1 MPSRVAVPAPTS
13 IYSYIRLPTPNR
25 TLQIQISCWC
35 SHKSVEDSPHRSHA
49 SRSQLGVLLEVKM
62 LSDCAPV
69 EVVGVE
75 EDLGADLHLTRHIP
89 DEAGELPSDG
99 DADFVLRKLS
109 PHCKTPPAFRQAQLR
124 FPGDLTDDLRLSFLA
139 NLEASGDLRFEAIIP
154 RGLHQDTS
162 GVFIA
167 RFGDLALATGL
178 ACGELRGHQ
187 SEVRHQRT
195 RMSKAGQIAHLGD
208 EGDGGDEVK
217 ALQTHQRFD
226 HGIHAPI
233 LALHSQ
239 CLGDPFDSFASLL
252 RGQSIFVKGELL
264 RRMFEAD
271 RGQVSI
277 VRLGPGTFSL
287 IVAPMAQHHRLH
299 LQANSRSVRYTHLLE
314 RG

>member
-1 MPSRVAVPAPTS
+1 MDHSD
-13 IYSYIRLPTPNR
+13 IRGLGTALHLFLAGLPRSKSGDHPKNGVR
-25 TLQIQISCWC
+25 WC

-187 SEVRHQRT
+187 SEVRFIWDVARQ
-195 RMSKAGQIAHLGD
+195 
-208 EGDGGDEVK
+208 VK
-217 ALQTHQRFD
+217 IR
-226 HGIHAPI
+226 P
-233 LALHSQ
+233 
-239 CLGDPFDSFASLL
+239 
-252 RGQSIFVKGELL
+252 
-264 RRMFEAD
+264 
-271 RGQVSI
+271 
-277 VRLGPGTFSL
+277 
-287 IVAPMAQHHRLH
+287 
-299 LQANSRSVRYTHLLE
+299 
-314 RG
+314 